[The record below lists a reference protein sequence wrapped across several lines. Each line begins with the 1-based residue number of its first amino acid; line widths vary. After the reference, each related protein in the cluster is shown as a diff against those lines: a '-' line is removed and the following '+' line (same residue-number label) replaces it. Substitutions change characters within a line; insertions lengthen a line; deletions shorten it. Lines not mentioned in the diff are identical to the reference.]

1 MSSLQATGSDSVVDH
16 HESSEGL
23 YRRFATVA
31 WNKLLDTGWLVQ
43 EMANNND
50 TDEESTGL
58 DSEETASDSSETRTF
73 ERLHVQQAPAKG
85 MPPGSTVKIEIR
97 ALRPSRPDVPVQY
110 ARLALLETLVPSN
123 STATTTTT
131 RIQSQGIQVL
141 NLVVFPSPDNHHPQP
156 HPQQEQ
162 PFPVWGAD
170 FVSLPG
176 GKHLFLL
183 DAQPMGPNCTWYEWW
198 KDWQEQRIMDSEEQ
212 GESFNVFST
221 WGGPL
226 PPAVQR
232 FVSPHALWTRL
243 VEGESIPPQNDD
255 QPEPEQVLD
264 NDRVKDLVQTQL
276 LSLYEQHLDVYLN
289 LLSSSSSM
297 PEPPTSDNDDNDDDT
312 NRNWF
317 DEYLSYRLEN
327 DPARPMLKSLYGAEW
342 TEQILEQ
349 VLFPSWLRRGTPP
362 S

>member
-1 MSSLQATGSDSVVDH
+1 MMAMAPPSPRRRTQLWIDRTRMFVTVLTWWSYWFLFFLDESHGFLSPRITSFQHHPQDVGRWQPESRGVGCAGRNGGRPVLRVSSLQATGSDSFVDH

-50 TDEESTGL
+50 TDKESTGL

-131 RIQSQGIQVL
+131 RRIQSQGIQVL

-162 PFPVWGAD
+162 PSAAARVR
-170 FVSLPG
+170 
-176 GKHLFLL
+176 
-183 DAQPMGPNCTWYEWW
+183 T
-198 KDWQEQRIMDSEEQ
+198 
-212 GESFNVFST
+212 T
-221 WGGPL
+221 
-226 PPAVQR
+226 AVT
-232 FVSPHALWTRL
+232 AL
-243 VEGESIPPQNDD
+243 VP
-255 QPEPEQVLD
+255 
-264 NDRVKDLVQTQL
+264 
-276 LSLYEQHLDVYLN
+276 
-289 LLSSSSSM
+289 
-297 PEPPTSDNDDNDDDT
+297 
-312 NRNWF
+312 
-317 DEYLSYRLEN
+317 
-327 DPARPMLKSLYGAEW
+327 
-342 TEQILEQ
+342 
-349 VLFPSWLRRGTPP
+349 
-362 S
+362 